1 MSIFSFLPIF
11 CMFAIYT
18 SLVKLAAFL
27 YKKTILSWKHA
38 FIYSAAFIIVST
50 CYAVL
55 NIFTGHLIPVPV
67 TILAALAMQ
76 LGFGAWYLGRKAQT
90 ANNGALGF
98 KQGVWLSV
106 IVYVLLLL
114 VCALPTIFSQVIS
127 MSTFQKL

>member
-11 CMFAIYT
+11 SMFAIYT

-55 NIFTGHLIPVPV
+55 NIFTGYQVPVPV
-67 TILAALAMQ
+67 TILAAFAMQ

-90 ANNGALGF
+90 ANNGALGL
-98 KQGVWLSV
+98 KHGIWVTCHLAA
-106 IVYVLLLL
+106 IVHSLQRQQNPPIGRRY
-114 VCALPTIFSQVIS
+114 FMIS
-127 MSTFQKL
+127 